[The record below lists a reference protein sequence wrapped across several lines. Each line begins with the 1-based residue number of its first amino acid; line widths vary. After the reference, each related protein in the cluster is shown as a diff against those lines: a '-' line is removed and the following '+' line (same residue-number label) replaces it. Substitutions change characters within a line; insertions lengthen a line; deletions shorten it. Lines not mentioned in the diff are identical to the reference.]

1 MKERPDF
8 STTVTHLGQEFVLLI
23 FWIEVKANFKA
34 SSFDKANNLLGLYRP
49 QQEKGKEN
57 RQQKK
62 EELLADSQ
70 SIIRENHY

>member
-34 SSFDKANNLLGLYRP
+34 SSFDKANNLLGLYRFWKVSE
-49 QQEKGKEN
+49 EK
-57 RQQKK
+57 
-62 EELLADSQ
+62 LLSLICA
-70 SIIRENHY
+70 